1 MLRQRRRGR
10 NQAAQQSARRVPG
23 SVRDLRRGHFSKHAE
38 AEDLHDGR
46 RDKQINDVEAPLGNV
61 AEMSAERLNDI
72 HIAGATAVT
81 DIDNVIKELQAARD
95 YLQAETERVWRA
107 NARYADLA
115 KTASASAKSIAENMG
130 GWRNPAPPS
139 LGASRGSEVQ
149 PEVNES

>member
-1 MLRQRRRGR
+1 MMGR
-10 NQAAQQSARRVPG
+10 S
-23 SVRDLRRGHFSKHAE
+23 
-38 AEDLHDGR
+38 
-46 RDKQINDVEAPLGNV
+46 DKQINDVEAPLGNV
-61 AEMSAERLNDI
+61 AEISAKRLNDI

-81 DIDNVIKELQAARD
+81 DIDNVINELQAARD

-115 KTASASAKSIAENMG
+115 KTASASAKSIAESMG
-130 GWRNPAPPS
+130 TCATRPLSAPPS